1 MRNLGRKSGHAEV
14 SGFIISAFNRPEC
27 RRVALSPALANF
39 QNLCPKLP
47 PLDTKLREKDARCQA
62 QRPSLDPVLNSQ
74 RFMACSGFRVQG
86 SGFRVQGSGFMF
98 RIVFLLVFGLKK
110 LSLTCKMVHM
120 TNLLCRI

>member
-74 RFMACSGFRVQG
+74 RGRRVYGLFRVQGSGFRVQG
-86 SGFRVQGSGFMF
+86 SGFRVQGSGL
-98 RIVFLLVFGLKK
+98 RAQGSGLRAGELVQG
-110 LSLTCKMVHM
+110 
-120 TNLLCRI
+120 